1 VEGVMFYGEFE
12 HALDRKGRLIIPSK
26 FRDALKEHYIERF
39 FITRGLDKCLFMFGE
54 DEWKTQEQKFKSMS
68 FTKSEYRRFNRLYFS
83 GACELVPDKQGRILV
98 PSYLKNYANI
108 KKDVYIIGVSNRI
121 EIWSRDMWKDYYS
134 VSKDS
139 FEEVAEKL
147 IDLE

>member
-1 VEGVMFYGEFE
+1 MFYGEFE
-12 HALDRKGRLIIPSK
+12 HALDRKGRLIVPSK

-68 FTKSEYRRFNRLYFS
+68 FTKSEHRRFNRLYFS
-83 GACELVPDKQGRILV
+83 GACEVVPDKQGRILV

-121 EIWSRDMWKDYYS
+121 EIWSRD
-134 VSKDS
+134 
-139 FEEVAEKL
+139 
-147 IDLE
+147 